1 MQKNRQA
8 WIPAA
13 VLGAAVA
20 VLFYRLLLGQVIFWG
35 TPLLQFIPWRSFAFD
50 LIRSGQ
56 SPLWN
61 PYAGFGA
68 PLLANYQAGL
78 FYPPNWLYLI
88 IPVAYANGLVGLM
101 HVVWAGFGMRTLLRR
116 WEVSRFGQGVGMIAY
131 ALSGFLIARFGIL
144 PILCVASWLPWL
156 VASVDALL
164 SAEPGSWQ
172 AFNGVVQ
179 LSGVAALML
188 LAGHAQLSFYSLLMA
203 GSYAL
208 WLFFKR
214 EGDCKQSARVLA
226 MALLAV
232 TVGIGLAS
240 VQLIPTLELMQTSHR
255 AAGVDRYTSLSYSFW
270 PWHFLTFLM
279 PNLFGSPAAG
289 DYVGYGAYWE
299 DAVFVGLPTL
309 YFAVI
314 AVVRFWRGRKD
325 EGQRST
331 AAGVVPFFAAS
342 LLPVLIFALGWNT
355 PIFPWLFDH
364 VPTFD
369 LFNGP
374 TRWMILAVFALSVLG
389 GIGADQ
395 WRGTVRTRS
404 WAKRLIV
411 AGLAMVIAVLAA
423 SAVVGEAVQ
432 PRFILAF
439 VRFGMSLAALGG
451 LILLYRQMAAAKRIT
466 AWELLVMVCLAAD
479 LVSAHWGLNPT
490 LPAGVIDTRSTLAD
504 VVPPGTRI
512 AYLPSDED
520 MVKYEQYFTFD
531 DFHSGDIDH
540 WTNLRASLL
549 PNLFMLDG
557 LSSINNFDPLLIG
570 HYADAMDDLD
580 NLPPYEQ
587 IERLAEYNVSVLLTP
602 NPRDD
607 LDLLAKVGETY
618 AYQTHYTV
626 PRATF
631 ESCEPAD
638 SGVVCQPLTSG
649 LVFPAIDEP
658 THVSF
663 DVVTPMSGWLLLRDT
678 YYPGWDAFVDGG
690 YVETKLA
697 NGVFR
702 AVEVPEGTHTVDF
715 EYQPRSLRL
724 GWMISGAAICVWGIV
739 WTMGLTRKQAEDRSG
754 GGEEGQTAEPD
765 EAES

>member
-1 MQKNRQA
+1 MQKNRKV
-8 WIPAA
+8 WIPIA
-13 VLGAAVA
+13 VLSSAVV
-20 VLFYRLLLGQVIFWG
+20 VLFHRLLLGEVIFWG

-50 LIRSGQ
+50 AIRAGQ

-68 PLLANYQAGL
+68 PLLANYQIGI

-88 IPVAYANGLVGLM
+88 IPAAYANGLVGLI
-101 HVVWAGFGMRTLLRR
+101 HVIWAGFGMRTLLRR
-116 WEVSRFGQGVGMIAY
+116 WEINRLGQGVGMIAY

-156 VASVDALL
+156 IASVDALMH
-164 SAEPGSWQ
+164 AEPGSWQ

-179 LSGVAALML
+179 LSGIAALML

-203 GSYAL
+203 GCYAL
-208 WLFFKR
+208 WVFFKR
-214 EGDCKQSARVLA
+214 KGDRKQSARVLV
-226 MALLAV
+226 MALIAV
-232 TVGIGLAS
+232 TLGIGLAA
-240 VQLIPTLELMQTSHR
+240 VQLTPTLELMQTSQR
-255 AAGVDRYTSLSYSFW
+255 AAGVDRYVSLSYSFW

-279 PNLFGSPAAG
+279 PNLFGSPATG

-309 YFAVI
+309 YFGVI
-314 AVVRFWRGRKD
+314 ALVQLWRGRKED
-325 EGQRST
+325 PPPTSLS
-331 AAGVVPFFAAS
+331 VVPFFAYS

-364 VPTFD
+364 IPTFD

-374 TRWMILAVFALSVLG
+374 TRWMVLAVFALSVLG

-404 WAKRLIV
+404 WAKRLIA

-423 SAVVGEAVQ
+423 SAVVGESVQ

-439 VRFGMSLAALGG
+439 VRFGLSLAVLGG

-479 LVSAHWGLNPT
+479 LVSTHWGLNPT
-490 LPAGVIDTRSTLAD
+490 LPASVINTRSPLAD
-504 VVPPGTRI
+504 LVPSGTRI
-512 AYLPSDED
+512 ATLPADENT
-520 MVKYEQYFTFD
+520 VKFEQYFTFD

-540 WTNLRASLL
+540 WASLRASLL

-557 LSSINNFDPLLIG
+557 VSSINNFDPLLIG
-570 HYADAMDDLD
+570 HYADTMDDLD
-580 NLPPYEQ
+580 NLPPEKQ
-587 IERLAEYNVSVLLTP
+587 IERLVEYNVSVLLTP

-607 LDLLAKVGETY
+607 LDLLAKAGDIY
-618 AYQTHYTV
+618 AYQTPCTV

-631 ESCEPAD
+631 ETCAPAD

-649 LVFPAIDEP
+649 LVFPDIEEP
-658 THVSF
+658 THMSF
-663 DVVTPMSGWLLLRDT
+663 EVVTPMAGWLLLRDT
-678 YYPGWDAFVDGG
+678 YYPGWDAYVDDV

-715 EYQPRSLRL
+715 EYQPGSVRL
-724 GWMISGAAICVWGIV
+724 GWMISGAAIYAWGIV
-739 WTMGLTRKQAEDRSG
+739 WTMGLTRKQAEEQSG
-754 GGEEGQTAEPD
+754 GDEESQSAEPD
-765 EAES
+765 EAEA